1 MNPFQFTPALGR
13 PDPDDRDV
21 AVLADLDGRPERRL
35 DRWLAD
41 SFSGV

>member
-1 MNPFQFTPALGR
+1 MNPFQFTPALGC
-13 PDPDDRDV
+13 PDPDDCDV